1 MKRILLLWI
10 VVTAWGCA
18 PQVHFMKVG
27 REAYPPKPE
36 TYSVLVYSED
46 APPEQE
52 YLVIGVLYVEIKS
65 KIPIRRI
72 ATDPKVI
79 EPLRREAR
87 KYGADAI
94 LGVRIG
100 TDLDLTGIDDG
111 PMGIFASRR
120 AQAKAI
126 VFVKPE

>member
-1 MKRILLLWI
+1 MNRILLLWI

-27 REAYPPKPE
+27 REAY
-36 TYSVLVYSED
+36 
-46 APPEQE
+46 PPEQE

-94 LGVRIG
+94 LDVRIG